1 MSTVT
6 ESGARALKTMAVL
19 VNLLTKDELVFE
31 CRIRGFSPTSV
42 NTVAELRDQLSSLL
56 TREGNGEELE
66 CSYEFELDEE
76 ILICGSKVERIAHM
90 IESLSGDLEEV
101 PEKIPAAMNHV
112 SARLGYH
119 LSNCEKGIER
129 DRLKRLAISVVEFR
143 EVLAGRVAKA
153 RDILKKIPT
162 FSEVSCAMSVAN
174 GEEIVGKGRST
185 ERRNK
190 DRDVPSSNVRAQNSD
205 EGEPSTQVGGS
216 AAHLGTFSLA
226 QERLQ
231 RTRLLKRELGVLE
244 EMVNS
249 LKSQLEEV
257 ATGDVIRHDRA
268 R

>member
-1 MSTVT
+1 
-6 ESGARALKTMAVL
+6 MAVL
-19 VNLLTKDELVFE
+19 VNFLTKDELVFE
-31 CRIRGFSPTSV
+31 CRIRGFSPTSA
-42 NTVAELRDQLSSLL
+42 NKVAELRDQLSGLL

-66 CSYEFELDEE
+66 GSYEFDLDEE
-76 ILICGSKVERIAHM
+76 VLICGSKVERIAHM
-90 IESLSGDLEEV
+90 IESLARDLDEV
-101 PEKIPAAMNHV
+101 PDKITAAMNHL

-143 EVLAGRVAKA
+143 EVLAGRVDKA

-162 FSEVSCAMSVAN
+162 FSEVSCALSVVN
-174 GEEIVGKGRST
+174 GEEVVGEGRNT
-185 ERRNK
+185 ERGNK
-190 DRDVPSSNVRAQNSD
+190 ERDIPSSNVRARNSD